1 MIDIH
6 GIKSAKELE
15 KLVEEALGRKVFPIE
30 KKWVSGGVVR
40 GWTGTESRIPAESE
54 PLHDP
59 EEWIDVLEAICPDIT
74 FLQYK
79 RLESKGLWDDGTDHV
94 DNYYGYEYYSVKR
107 LNTQYLLDALK
118 SVFK

>member
-6 GIKSAKELE
+6 SIKSAKELE

-40 GWTGTESRIPAESE
+40 GWTGTESRIPAEAE

-59 EEWIDVLEAICPDIT
+59 EEWIDVLEVICPDIT

-79 RLESKGLWDDGTDHV
+79 RLESRGLWDEYTDSKN
-94 DNYYGYEYYSVKR
+94 DYYECEEYKIKR
-107 LNTQYLLDALK
+107 LNTQNLLDALK
-118 SVFK
+118 SVFR

>member
-30 KKWVSGGVVR
+30 KKWIIGGMV
-40 GWTGTESRIPAESE
+40 GSTSLIQAESE

-59 EEWIDVLEAICPDIT
+59 EEWIDVLEIICPEIT

>member
-30 KKWVSGGVVR
+30 KKWISGGVVR
-40 GWTGTESRIPAESE
+40 GWTGTESRIPAEAE
-54 PLHDP
+54 PLYDP
-59 EEWIDVLEAICPDIT
+59 EEWIDVLEVICPDIT

-79 RLESKGLWDDGTDHV
+79 RLESKGLWDEDTDSRN
-94 DNYYGYEYYSVKR
+94 DYYECQEYKIKR
-107 LNTQYLLDALK
+107 LNTQNLLDALK

>member
-30 KKWVSGGVVR
+30 KKWIIGGMV
-40 GWTGTESRIPAESE
+40 GGESRIPAESE
-54 PLHDP
+54 PFDP

-79 RLESKGLWDDGTDHV
+79 RLESKGLWDDDTDSK
-94 DNYYGYEYYSVKR
+94 DDYYGYEYYQIKR
-107 LNTQYLLDALK
+107 LNTEYLLDALK

>member
-6 GIKSAKELE
+6 KIKYGEDLE
-15 KLVEEALGRKVFPIE
+15 KIVEKELGRKVFPIE

-40 GWTGTESRIPAESE
+40 GWTGDESRIPAEGE

-59 EEWIDVLEAICPDIT
+59 EEWIDVLEVICPDIT

-79 RLESKGLWDDGTDHV
+79 RLESKGLWDEHTDSKS
-94 DNYYGYEYYSVKR
+94 NYYGYEDFKIKR

-118 SVFK
+118 SIF